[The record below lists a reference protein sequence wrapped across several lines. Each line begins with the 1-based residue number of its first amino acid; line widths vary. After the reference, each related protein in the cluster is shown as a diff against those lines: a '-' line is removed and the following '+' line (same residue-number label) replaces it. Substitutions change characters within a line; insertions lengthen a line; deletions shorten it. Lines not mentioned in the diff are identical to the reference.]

1 MIDKT
6 IVLYIIYVCQMKKLH
21 VMIDIF
27 KIIAI
32 IFNKHDAYFKIS
44 LV

>member
-1 MIDKT
+1 
-6 IVLYIIYVCQMKKLH
+6 MKKPY

-27 KIIAI
+27 QIIAI
-32 IFNKHDAYFKIS
+32 IFNKHDAYFRIA